1 MSQTVGNYAIGAD
14 YEHSI
19 LFRRLTEL
27 EERIKQLEKLV
38 HYPVATKKDID
49 LKSQAAQREAVNC
62 SAEPAQSYGRMAENL
77 YAPLRNDTKAV
88 LDLAAFARRLLDPQ
102 DLGHAVTFEVRQCAR
117 RALGL
122 PEAPNPFRE
131 YV

>member
-1 MSQTVGNYAIGAD
+1 MYPSQFTWQQCV
-14 YEHSI
+14 E
-19 LFRRLTEL
+19 EL
-27 EERIKQLEKLV
+27 GQRVTQLEKLV
-38 HYPVATKKDID
+38 HYPVATKMKE
-49 LKSQAAQREAVNC
+49 QAAQAEAT
-62 SAEPAQSYGRMAENL
+62 QNL